1 MDISVCIPS
10 FRRPQVLVGTLKEV
24 LREKG
29 SLELEVIV
37 VDQTPKDELGD
48 AFYAEIEALA
58 AQMPLTYVWRE
69 QPNSN
74 AARNHALQLAKAD
87 VVVYFD
93 DDVLLSP
100 GIFQNYL
107 KSYERSAAGKEVIAV
122 AGECYHRS
130 LAQDLPYQELS
141 TENPEHGTGRQ
152 FESLGTERRA
162 DLDNG
167 ILTGCNMSFLRSY
180 AIEAG
185 GFDEQLTSYFD
196 EGDFSKRL
204 ENVFPGKAVIFDPV
218 PFAVHLRAPMGGH
231 RLTVANHGKRET
243 DIVFSQLSYWLR
255 HHPEI
260 SDWKHIYRHFRVGP
274 LRKENVVNFWRQ
286 PACWLAFY
294 RAVRLAYSKKDVIVS
309 PFVKA

>member
-1 MDISVCIPS
+1 MCIPS
-10 FRRPQVLVGTLKEV
+10 FRRPHILIQTIKEV

-29 SLELEVIV
+29 GLDLEVIV
-37 VDQTPKDELGD
+37 VDQTPKDELD
-48 AFYAEIEALA
+48 DHFYAEIEALS
-58 AQMPLTYVWRE
+58 AQMSLTYVWRA
-69 QPNSN
+69 QANSN

-107 KSYERSAAGKEVIAV
+107 KSYEEPANGREVIAV

-130 LAQDLPYQELS
+130 MAQNLPFQELS
-141 TENPEHGTGRQ
+141 TDRPEHGTGRQ
-152 FESLGTERRA
+152 FESLGTARRA

-167 ILTGCNMSFLRSY
+167 ILTGCNMSFLRAY

-204 ENVFPGKAVIFDPV
+204 EQVFPDKAVIFDPS

-231 RLTVANHGKRET
+231 RLTVANHGKKEM

-255 HHPEI
+255 HHPETP
-260 SDWKHIYRHFRVGP
+260 DWQHIYRHMRVGP
-274 LRKENVVNFWRQ
+274 LRKENIVHFWRQ

-294 RAVRLAYSKKDVIVS
+294 RAVRLAYTQKNVVVS
-309 PFVKA
+309 PFAAA